1 MTDSAVNIPL
11 ASIQIA
17 LALLMP
23 LMTLWLEKRSRI
35 VRFLSPVVVCY
46 AVGMLFGNQPW
57 VHFSTNVS
65 LQACN
70 VTVAM
75 AIPLLLFSVNIVAW
89 LKLARNTVLSFAFC
103 MISVMLV
110 GALAHVIFGPQM
122 PESEKI
128 AGMLVG
134 VYTGGTP
141 NMAAIGTA
149 LHVKPETFIL
159 LNAADM
165 VASFAYLFF
174 ILTLAGRLLSR
185 LVPATP
191 RTGEPEDEPD
201 GPRASLGLPP
211 AGVIF
216 PGLLLTGLI
225 VAAAVGVGWLCP
237 ESVREAVAILVI
249 TSLSVGASLHPKV
262 RAMRGTHD
270 MGQFLLLVFC
280 VAMGFTTDFSQLF
293 SSTMTTVLYV
303 AVVLF
308 GAVILHFTL
317 AIIFKID
324 RDTIIITS
332 AAAIFGPHMVGPV
345 ALAIKNRQVLFS
357 GLASGLVGYAV
368 GNYLG
373 IALAWMLG

>member
-17 LALLMP
+17 LALLVP
-23 LMTLWLEKRSRI
+23 LVTVWLEKRSRI

-57 VHFSTNVS
+57 VHFSTGLS
-65 LQACN
+65 LTACN

-89 LKLARNTVLSFAFC
+89 LKLARNTVLSFFFC

-110 GALAHVIFGPQM
+110 AALAHVIFRPYL

-149 LHVKPETFIL
+149 LRVKPETFIL

-174 ILTLAGRLLSR
+174 ILTLAGRLLAH

-191 RTGEPEDEPD
+191 RTGDSEDEQGSPQ
-201 GPRASLGLPP
+201 ASIGLPP

-237 ESVREAVAILVI
+237 ESVREAVSILVI
-249 TSLSVGASLHPKV
+249 TSLSVGASLLPKV

-280 VAMGFTTDFSQLF
+280 VAMGFTTDFSRLF
-293 SSTMTTVLYV
+293 TSTMTTVLFV

-308 GAVILHFTL
+308 GSVILHFAL

>member
-1 MTDSAVNIPL
+1 VTDGAVNVML

-17 LALLMP
+17 LALLVP
-23 LMTLWLEKRSRI
+23 LITLWLEPRSRI

-57 VHFSTNVS
+57 LHFSTGVS
-65 LQACN
+65 LTACN

-75 AIPLLLFSVNIVAW
+75 AIPLLLFSVDIIAW
-89 LKLARNTVLSFAFC
+89 VKLARNTVLSFVFC

-110 GALAHVIFGPQM
+110 GALAHLLFGRQL
-122 PESEKI
+122 PESNKI

-149 LHVKPETFIL
+149 LKVKPETFIL

-165 VASFAYLFF
+165 LASFAYLFF
-174 ILTLAGRLLSR
+174 ILTLAGRLLR
-185 LVPATP
+185 HLVPATP
-191 RTGEPEDEPD
+191 RTGDSEEQD
-201 GPRASLGLPP
+201 GPRASVRMPP

-216 PGLLLTGLI
+216 PSLFLTALI
-225 VAAAVGVGWLCP
+225 VAAAAGIGWLCA

-249 TSLSVGASLHPKV
+249 TSLSVGASMHPKV

-293 SSTMTTVLYV
+293 GSTMTTVLFV

-345 ALAIKNRQVLFS
+345 ALAIKNRQVIFS